1 MSTGTNKMDSSEVYS
16 MFESIKELII
26 KKEKQPEK
34 LVEATEP
41 LKIEI
46 DTSVINAATERFVK
60 ATEEANKPSIV
71 EHRHRHKID
80 IDIQSNWFFFSW
92 IALFFIIGAL
102 FWILADQRETINKY
116 KENDLKYRYVKMIG
130 QTNEDS
136 FIRLEHQF
144 QYSDSIKIIHKQ
156 VEKYEELVKER
167 AEKLER
173 MKQNGNEVESIQ
185 KDLKTLNKTK

>member
-1 MSTGTNKMDSSEVYS
+1 MATSADKIDSSAVYEL
-16 MFESIKELII
+16 FETIKNKLDKQEKKQTDSVKVDIDVSSI
-26 KKEKQPEK
+26 
-34 LVEATEP
+34 
-41 LKIEI
+41 
-46 DTSVINAATERFVK
+46 DAATERFVK
-60 ATEEANKPSIV
+60 AAEEANKPTIV
-71 EHRHRHKID
+71 EHQHRHKID

-102 FWILADQRETINKY
+102 FWVIADLRETNNQY
-116 KENDLKYRYVKMIG
+116 VDNDLKYRYVKMIG

-136 FIRLEHQF
+136 FTRLEHQF
-144 QYSDSIKIIHKQ
+144 QFNDSIKIIRKQ
-156 VEKYEELVKER
+156 VEKYEALMKER

>member
-60 ATEEANKPSIV
+60 AAEEANKSSVV
-71 EHRHRHKID
+71 EHQHRHRID

-102 FWILADQRETINKY
+102 FWTVADLRETNNQY
-116 KENDLKYRYVKMIG
+116 FDNDLKYRYVKMIG
-130 QTNEDS
+130 QTNEDG
-136 FIRLEHQF
+136 FTRLEHQF
-144 QYSDSIKIIHKQ
+144 QYSDSIKIIRKQ
-156 VEKYEELVKER
+156 VEKYEELVKEQ
-167 AEKLER
+167 AER
-173 MKQNGNEVESIQ
+173 MERVRQKNEETKKLQIEVKS
-185 KDLKTLNKTK
+185 LKNKK

>member
-60 ATEEANKPSIV
+60 ATEEAKKPSIV

-102 FWILADQRETINKY
+102 FWTVADLRETNNQY
-116 KENDLKYRYVKMIG
+116 VDNDLKYRYVKMIG

-136 FIRLEHQF
+136 FNRLEYQF
-144 QYSDSIKIIHKQ
+144 QYNDSIKNIRKQ
-156 VEKYEELVKER
+156 IEKLEELVKEQ
-167 AEKLER
+167 AERLER
-173 MKQNGNEVESIQ
+173 MRNDYAETEKLRNYLETVKS
-185 KDLKTLNKTK
+185 KR